1 MLELHLLVSW
11 AGGWGLGVLPQT
23 AAGTL
28 WAAFTQETGKASLGN
43 FCTMKSNV
51 RCPQK
56 DTWRPCGMNM
66 QLPTSG
72 VRCCWISVGKKKEQ
86 KPTVQ
91 HFNNI
96 FYLEK
101 VLKSQDSHDGQRF
114 LGETAFPCCPQ
125 AVPAALHFPSTTSPQ
140 SLLCLKEHSSLPST
154 ALDLSMAFGVCFT
167 CSEGGSLAGAGLL
180 RSVTAAQPLTAVS
193 PVLHCCKLP
202 PIETN
207 SASSNWKRKPYRG
220 FMSQNSAPF
229 SLPCM

>member
-1 MLELHLLVSW
+1 MGSGCAASDSCWHFVGCFYPGDRKSITGQLLHHEIKCQVPPEGYVTSLW
-11 AGGWGLGVLPQT
+11 DEY
-23 AAGTL
+23 AAAYLWGTL
-28 WAAFTQETGKASLGN
+28 LLDLHWK
-43 FCTMKSNV
+43 
-51 RCPQK
+51 
-56 DTWRPCGMNM
+56 
-66 QLPTSG
+66 
-72 VRCCWISVGKKKEQ
+72 KKKEQ

-167 CSEGGSLAGAGLL
+167 CSEGRSLAGAGLL

-207 SASSNWKRKPYRG
+207 SASSN
-220 FMSQNSAPF
+220 
-229 SLPCM
+229 